1 MDMTRRT
8 VLASGAVVAA
18 GGAAQAQAQPA
29 PREKGPLVWMSMD
42 QKELD
47 DAYDQS
53 VYAPN
58 QPQLGKRRNANSE
71 LVRKRLTEPKRF
83 SYGATPIESM
93 EVWTTSK
100 PNAPVMVFV
109 HGGAWRVGLARE
121 HCYAAELYVNAG
133 AHYAVL
139 DFINVDQAG
148 GDLMPMAEQVRRAI
162 AWIGKNAPSFGGDPD
177 RIYVSG
183 HSSGAHLA
191 GTTLVTDW
199 AAFGAPAGIIK
210 GAVLCS
216 GLYDLKPARLSKRGA
231 YVKFTD
237 AMEDALSTQRHLAR
251 INCPVVL
258 AYGTYETPE
267 FQRQSRDFASA
278 LQAAGKPVT
287 LLVGEGYNHF
297 EMPETF
303 ASPYGLL
310 GRAVLEQ
317 MKLAG

>member
-1 MDMTRRT
+1 MDLTRRT
-8 VLASGAVVAA
+8 VLASGAVAAA
-18 GGAAQAQAQPA
+18 GGAAAAEQP
-29 PREKGPLVWMSMD
+29 PREKGPLVWMNMD

-47 DAYDQS
+47 DAYDQA

-58 QPQLGKRRNANSE
+58 QPQLGKRRNANSQ
-71 LVRKRLTEPKRF
+71 LVWQRLGPPRRF
-83 SYGATPIESM
+83 SYGPTEIEGLDLWATK
-93 EVWTTSK
+93 K

-109 HGGAWRVGLARE
+109 HGGAWRNGVAKE

-133 AHYAVL
+133 AHYVVL
-139 DFINVDQAG
+139 DFTNVDQAG
-148 GDLMPMAEQVRRAI
+148 GDLMPMADQVRRAI
-162 AWIGKNAPSFGGDPD
+162 AWVGKNAASFGGDPN
-177 RIYVSG
+177 RIYLSG
-183 HSSGAHLA
+183 HSSGAHLG
-191 GTTLVTDW
+191 GTALIADW
-199 AAFGAPAGIIK
+199 AALGAPADIIK

-216 GLYDLKPARLSKRGA
+216 GMYDLKPARLSKRGA

-237 AMEDALSTQRHLAR
+237 AMEDALSTQRHLSR

-258 AYGTYETPE
+258 AHGTYETPE
-267 FQRQSRDFASA
+267 FQRQTRDFAAA
-278 LQAAGKPVT
+278 LKAAGKPVT

-317 MKLAG
+317 MKLG

>member
-1 MDMTRRT
+1 MDLTRRT
-8 VLASGAVVAA
+8 VLASGAVAAA
-18 GGAAQAQAQPA
+18 GGATAAEQP
-29 PREKGPLVWMSMD
+29 PREKGPLVWMNMD

-47 DAYDQS
+47 DAYDQA

-58 QPQLGKRRNANSE
+58 QPQLGKRRNANSAN
-71 LVRKRLTEPKRF
+71 VWKRLGPPRRFAYGPTE
-83 SYGATPIESM
+83 IEGLD
-93 EVWTTSK
+93 VWTTKK

-109 HGGAWRVGLARE
+109 HGGAWRNGVAKE

-133 AHYAVL
+133 AHYVVV
-139 DFINVDQAG
+139 DFTSVDQAG

-162 AWIGKNAPSFGGDPD
+162 AWVGKNAASFGGDPG
-177 RIYVSG
+177 RIHLSG

-191 GTTLVTDW
+191 GVSLVTDW
-199 AAFGAPAGIIK
+199 SALSVPADIIK

-216 GLYDLKPARLSKRGA
+216 GMYDLKPARLSKRGA

-258 AYGTYETPE
+258 AHGTYETPE
-267 FQRQSRDFASA
+267 FQRQTRDFAAA

-317 MKLAG
+317 MKLG

>member
-1 MDMTRRT
+1 MQRT
-8 VLASGAVVAA
+8 MLASGAVAAA
-18 GGAAQAQAQPA
+18 GGAASAQQAAPA
-29 PREKGPLVWMSMD
+29 REKGPLVWMNMD

-58 QPQLGKRRNANSE
+58 QPQIGKRRNANSAM
-71 LVRKRLTEPKRF
+71 VWKRLGEPKRF
-83 SYGATPIESM
+83 AYGPTSIEGLD
-93 EVWTTSK
+93 VWTTPK
-100 PNAPVMVFV
+100 TNAPVQVFI
-109 HGGAWRVGLARE
+109 HGGAWRFGLAKE

-133 AHYAVL
+133 AHYVVV

-162 AWIGKNAPSFGGDPD
+162 AWVGKNAASFGGDPN
-177 RIYVSG
+177 RIYLSG

-191 GTTLVTDW
+191 GVALVTDW
-199 AAFGAPAGIIK
+199 VAFGAPADVIK

-216 GLYDLKPARLSKRGA
+216 GMYDLKPARLSKRGA

-258 AYGTYETPE
+258 AHGTYETPE
-267 FQRQSRDFASA
+267 FQRQTRDFAAA

-287 LLVGEGYNHF
+287 LLIGEGYNHF

-317 MKLAG
+317 MKLG

>member
-1 MDMTRRT
+1 MDLTRRT
-8 VLASGAVVAA
+8 VLASGAIAAA
-18 GGAAQAQAQPA
+18 GSAAAAEQA
-29 PREKGPLVWMSMD
+29 PRVKGPIVWLDMD

-58 QPQLGKRRNANSE
+58 QPQLGKRRNANSQ
-71 LVRKRLTEPKRF
+71 LTWQRLGPPKRF
-83 SYGATPIESM
+83 AYGPTPIEGLD
-93 EVWTTSK
+93 VWTTTK
-100 PNAPVMVFV
+100 PNAPVMVFI
-109 HGGAWRVGLARE
+109 HGGAWRVGFAKE
-121 HCYAAELYVNAG
+121 HCYAAELYVKAG
-133 AHYAVL
+133 AHFVVV
-139 DFINVDQAG
+139 DFINVDQAH

-162 AWIGKNAPSFGGDPD
+162 AWVGKNAMSFGGDPS
-177 RIYVSG
+177 RIYLSG

-191 GTTLVTDW
+191 GVSLVTDW
-199 AAFGAPAGIIK
+199 SAYGAVPDMIK

-216 GLYDLKPARLSKRGA
+216 GMYDLKPARLSKRGA

-237 AMEDALSTQRHLAR
+237 AMEEALSTQRHLSR

-267 FQRQSRDFASA
+267 FQRQSRDFAAA
-278 LQAAGKPVT
+278 LKAAGKPVT

-317 MKLAG
+317 MKLG